1 MPRLAHPFLPALAIQ
16 YLMMFI
22 LLIYFLCN
30 FYIVSWLQ
38 ILIWKTV
45 QVLQATLMKQLEIEA
60 TLETLNG
67 KSIGVSRLTQLSW
80 IVS

>member
-1 MPRLAHPFLPALAIQ
+1 MPRLAHPFLPDLAIQ

-38 ILIWKTV
+38 ILIWKTI

-67 KSIGVSRLTQLSW
+67 KSIGVSQLTQLSW